1 MKPFYR
7 WVNNRLLPEEVSK
20 SSSPQDISS
29 TAHQQQ
35 DISAGAHVVALS
47 LTKAGDALADVKLM
61 LPWLL
66 NSLGAP
72 VWFIGWLVP
81 LRESLALL
89 PQLIFAHWIE
99 GFPLRKGLWSFG
111 SVIQGLAIFLMG
123 CVSLTNVKGE
133 TAGWIILGL
142 LTLFSLA
149 RCLCSIVIK
158 DVQGKTIDKQRRGSV
173 SGVATSV
180 AGIGGIAFAA
190 ALILGWL
197 SESNQ
202 MAVSIVLMVAGI
214 LWLLAA
220 VHYYAVPEE
229 PDVAEEKN
237 TNGGLLHPLTQ
248 LLKDRHLVKFLV
260 TRSLFI
266 STALVAPFYVI
277 LANQYSAGS
286 VTTLGVLILLTGL
299 ANLLSGRFWGLL
311 SDISSRRVLM
321 ITGTL
326 CGVLALGVNAGLHWQ
341 LPYATSPWWDGAVI
355 FVLYIGH
362 AGVRL
367 GRTTYLMDMANAGN
381 RAKMVALSNTI
392 IGIVLLAAGSA
403 FALLGNSSVELAILV
418 LGITS
423 LLAALMAWRLPEV
436 SCADSKTKAS

>member
-1 MKPFYR
+1 MKSFYR
-7 WVNNRLLPEEVSK
+7 WVNDHILPSEINT
-20 SSSPQDISS
+20 SSSPKDISPS
-29 TAHQQQ
+29 AYQQQ

-66 NSLGAP
+66 HTLGAP
-72 VWFIGWLVP
+72 VGFIGWLVP
-81 LRESLALL
+81 LREALALL
-89 PQLIFAHWIE
+89 PQLLFAHWIE
-99 GFPLRKGLWSFG
+99 GLSKRKGLWSLG
-111 SVIQGLAIFLMG
+111 SVIQGITIFLMG
-123 CVSLTNVKGE
+123 CVPLANAKGE
-133 TAGWIILGL
+133 TAGWIVLGL

-173 SGVATSV
+173 SGVATSI
-180 AGIGGIAFAA
+180 AGVGGIAFAA
-190 ALILGWL
+190 ALMLGWL

-202 MAVSIVLMVAGI
+202 LAVSIVLMVAGC
-214 LWLLAA
+214 LWLIAA
-220 VHYYAVPEE
+220 MHYCAVPEE
-229 PDVAEEKN
+229 PDAEAVKK
-237 TNGGLLHPLTQ
+237 TSGDRLLHPLMK
-248 LLKDRHLVKFLV
+248 LLQDRHLVRFLI

-286 VTTLGVLILLTGL
+286 VTALGVLILLTGL

-311 SDISSRRVLM
+311 SDISSRRVLV
-321 ITGTL
+321 ITGAL
-326 CGVLALGVNAGLHWQ
+326 CGILALLVNAGLHWQ
-341 LPYATSPWWDGAVI
+341 LPYAQSPWWYGAVI

-403 FALLGNSSVELAILV
+403 FAVLGNSSVELAILV

-436 SCADSKTKAS
+436 SHAGQAD

>member
-7 WVNNRLLPEEVSK
+7 WVNNQLLPEEVNK
-20 SSSPQDISS
+20 SSAPKDISS
-29 TAHQQQ
+29 AAHEQQ

-81 LRESLALL
+81 LREALALL
-89 PQLIFAHWIE
+89 PQLVFAHWIE
-99 GFPLRKGLWSFG
+99 GFRLRKGLWSFG

-123 CVSLTNVKGE
+123 CVPLTNAEGE
-133 TAGWIILGL
+133 TAGWIILAL

-173 SGVATSV
+173 SGVATSI
-180 AGIGGIAFAA
+180 AGMGGITFAVV
-190 ALILGWL
+190 LMLGWL

-202 MAVSIVLMVAGI
+202 QAVSVVLMVAGC

-220 VHYYAVPEE
+220 IHYYHVPEQ
-229 PDVAEEKN
+229 PDSAQKKPDQ
-237 TNGGLLHPLTQ
+237 GLLHPLTQ
-248 LLKDRHLVKFLV
+248 LLKDRHLVHFLV

-286 VTTLGVLILLTGL
+286 VTALGVLILLTGL

-326 CGVLALGVNAGLHWQ
+326 CGFLALGVNAGLHWQ
-341 LPYATSPWWDGAVI
+341 LPYANSPWWYGAVI

-403 FALLGNSSVELAILV
+403 FALLGNKSVELAILV
-418 LGITS
+418 LGVTS
-423 LLAALMAWRLPEV
+423 LLGALMAWRLPEV
-436 SCADSKTKAS
+436 SHGNQART